1 MRNLVTGRR
10 VALAVLAALGAT
22 AVARLPL
29 GDALRWL
36 LESAQQAGPLGAL
49 MIALAYVPAAVFFL
63 PGAIL
68 TLGAGFAL
76 GVPLGVVAVSLG
88 STTGAAAAFLVGR
101 TLARDK
107 VAARMAR
114 DPRFEAMARAV
125 EQQGFRIVFLARL
138 SPVFPFNVL
147 NYAFGITTV
156 RLRDYVLASWLGM
169 LPGTLMYVYL
179 GSAAQSLAAV
189 TAGQVEGGAGQRLA
203 FVVGLLATVAV
214 SVTVTRIARRALGGA
229 VEAAPVASVA
239 NGARHA

>member
-1 MRNLVTGRR
+1 M
-10 VALAVLAALGAT
+10 AV
-22 AVARLPL
+22 VRLPL
-29 GDALRWL
+29 GDGLRWL
-36 LESAQQAGPLGAL
+36 LEWAQRAGPLGAL
-49 MIALAYVPAAVFFL
+49 IIALAYVPAAVFFL

-101 TLARDK
+101 TLARDWIATR
-107 VAARMAR
+107 VAS

-169 LPGTLMYVYL
+169 LPGTVMYVYL
-179 GSAAQSLAAV
+179 GSAAQNLAAV
-189 TAGQVEGGAGQRLA
+189 TAGQVEGGAGQRIA
-203 FVVGLLATVAV
+203 FLVGLLATAAV
-214 SVTVTRIARRALGGA
+214 SITVTRIARRALAAA
-229 VEAAPVASVA
+229 VEAAPATAVGD
-239 NGARHA
+239 GARHA

>member
-1 MRNLVTGRR
+1 MRNLVTGSRLAL
-10 VALAVLAALGAT
+10 VALIALAAM
-22 AVARLPL
+22 AVVRLPL

-36 LESAQQAGPLGAL
+36 LEWAQHAGPLGAL
-49 MIALAYVPAAVFFL
+49 IIALAYVPAAVFFL

-88 STTGAAAAFLVGR
+88 STIGAAAAFLVGR
-101 TLARDK
+101 TLARDWI
-107 VAARMAR
+107 AARVAS
-114 DPRFEAMARAV
+114 DPRFAAMARAV
-125 EQQGFRIVFLARL
+125 EQQGFRIVFLTRL

-156 RLRDYVLASWLGM
+156 RLRDYLLASWLGM

-189 TAGQVEGGAGQRLA
+189 TAGQVEGGAGHRLA
-203 FVVGLLATVAV
+203 FLVGLLATVAV
-214 SVTVTRIARRALGGA
+214 SVTVTRIARRALSAA
-229 VEAAPVASVA
+229 VKAVPAAAVG
-239 NGARHA
+239 NGASDA

>member
-1 MRNLVTGRR
+1 MKNLVTGRR
-10 VALAVLAALGAT
+10 LAFAALAAVLAA
-22 AVARLPL
+22 AVFQLPL
-29 GDALRWL
+29 GDVLRRL
-36 LESAQQAGPLGAL
+36 LEWARQAGPLGAVI
-49 MIALAYVPAAVFFL
+49 IAMAYVPAAIFFL

-76 GVPLGVVAVSLG
+76 GVPLGLVAVSAG
-88 STTGAAAAFLVGR
+88 STVGATAAFLIGR
-101 TLARDK
+101 TLARGWI
-107 VAARMAR
+107 AARVAS
-114 DPRFEAMARAV
+114 DARFEAMARAV

-169 LPGTLMYVYL
+169 LPGTLLYVYL

-189 TAGQVEGGAGQRLA
+189 TAGQVEGGAGQRIA
-203 FVVGLLATVAV
+203 FFIGLVAPV
-214 SVTVTRIARRALGGA
+214 AASVTVTRIAKRALSAA
-229 VEAAPVASVA
+229 VEGAPVTAVA